1 MVAHNG
7 ASDAELS
14 RMLEGMVKSTNGA
27 KFGPRNRL
35 LAALLPEDLLTLRK
49 HLERVPLVNGSVLF
63 EADEPITHVYFIE
76 AGVVSLTAAFQ
87 NGSTAEMATV
97 GREGVVGVS
106 TLLGSDAALGRYLV
120 QAPGSA
126 LAVEASRFQGA
137 LRKSPALLAV
147 CQAYARAFLG
157 QALQTAAC
165 NSVHTVEQRC
175 ARWLLMSHHRRDSD
189 TFALKQELLAKM
201 LGVCRPTAT
210 VAAGALQRA
219 GLIRYSRGV
228 LTVLDRPGLAVASC
242 ECYRVIRDHFEHLL
256 PRTYERP
263 LQRAYERPPACSYDR
278 PHERSCDRQ
287 LSQALG

>member
-1 MVAHNG
+1 
-7 ASDAELS
+7 
-14 RMLEGMVKSTNGA
+14 MLEGIANPTDMAKSGA
-27 KFGPRNRL
+27 RNRL
-35 LAALLPEDLLTLRK
+35 LAGLLPEDLLSLRT
-49 HLERVPLVNGSVLF
+49 HLERVTLVDGTILY
-63 EADEPITHVYFIE
+63 EANEPFTHVYFVE

-97 GREGVVGVS
+97 GREGMVGVS
-106 TLLGSDAALGRYLV
+106 TLLGSDTAPGRYLV
-120 QAPGSA
+120 QARGSA
-126 LAVEASRFQGA
+126 LAAEASRFQDA

-165 NSVHTVEQRC
+165 NSIHTVEQRC
-175 ARWLLMSHHRRDSD
+175 ARWLLMSHDRRDGD

-228 LTVLDRPGLAVASC
+228 LTVLDRPGLALASC
-242 ECYRVIRDHFEHLL
+242 ECYRVIHDHFDRLL
-256 PRTYERP
+256 PRTYERALP
-263 LQRAYERPPACSYDR
+263 HPYERPRPRAYEELFPRTYKR
-278 PHERSCDRQ
+278 PHELSHDRP
-287 LSQALG
+287 SSHAFG

>member
-1 MVAHNG
+1 
-7 ASDAELS
+7 
-14 RMLEGMVKSTNGA
+14 MLEGIVKPTDRA

-35 LAALLPEDLLTLRK
+35 LAALLPEDLLSLRT
-49 HLERVPLVNGSVLF
+49 HLERVPLVDGRILY
-63 EADEPITHVYFIE
+63 EPNEPFTHVYFVE
-76 AGVVSLTAAFQ
+76 SGVVSLTAAFQ

-97 GREGVVGVS
+97 GREGMVGIS
-106 TLLGSDAALGRYLV
+106 TLLGSDTAPGRLLV

-175 ARWLLMSHHRRDSD
+175 ARWLLMSHDRRDAN

-228 LTVLDRPGLAVASC
+228 LTVLDRPGLAMASC
-242 ECYRVIRDHFEHLL
+242 ECYRVIRDHFERLL
-256 PRTYERP
+256 PPTYERALP
-263 LQRAYERPPACSYDR
+263 HSYERPRPRAYEELFARAYERPHALSYGR
-278 PHERSCDRQ
+278 P
-287 LSQALG
+287 LSHATG